1 MAVMDALLKIKAA
14 VSGEDQVTAMG
25 RAIGGLTSAAGK
37 VSGGLK
43 GTLSAVGGL
52 SSAMGNLVP
61 LVSGAGLVGL
71 GKGAIDAADDMN
83 DLAQKTGVSVEQLS
97 RFKQAAD
104 ASGTDIDSVGAA
116 MIKYGKNA
124 ASTGKANEKVVAALD
139 ELGVSSKDA
148 AGNLK
153 SSDQVM
159 LEVADRFKSMP
170 DGANKSRI
178 AIDLFGKAGA
188 NLVPLLNGGS
198 EAVKSLTATM
208 TTPFAKASDAFN
220 DKLVSI
226 QGKLGQVG
234 ASVGTALLPAL
245 NLLSDVVIGLANGFT
260 ALPGPIQALIGVVAA
275 VGAAFVVL
283 APAITA
289 IITLGSALGGLSIG
303 ATIAGWLGAIGPA
316 IAGITAVITGFLAW
330 LTGTLLPGL
339 IAFFSG
345 PVGWTVLAVA
355 AVVAM
360 VVLFKKPIGDFLKWL
375 GGAIATGLKALW
387 QWSEPIRTW
396 LAGVLTTAMEAIKAA
411 WTTISGVVSWGV
423 KAAWAIIWQLFIQ
436 PWINA
441 WNVVLRKP
449 VTALWEWLK
458 GIWAG
463 ISNFWSKNVVAPISG
478 AWNALSNGIR
488 DAMQKAVSFVSGIW
502 TGLIKTLRGLFNG
515 YLAGWAN
522 AINSVIRGVN
532 SLIAT
537 FNRLPGPDIGYIP
550 TVGVPAFAEGGVV
563 DRPTLAV
570 VGEGGEREYII
581 PESKMARAS
590 AAFLGGAR
598 GSQVMGPGTINIT
611 TGPVLQQQGQQWVT
625 MADLE
630 RAMRATEAS
639 TLGRIRTPAGRAALG
654 IR

>member
-1 MAVMDALLKIKAA
+1 MAVMDALLRIKAD
-14 VSGEDQVTAMG
+14 VTGEGQVTAMS
-25 RAIGGLTSAAGK
+25 RAVGGLTSAAGK
-37 VSGGLK
+37 VSGGLR

-52 SSAMGNLVP
+52 SGAMGSLVP

-71 GKGAIDAADDMN
+71 GKSAIDAADDMN

-97 RFKQAAD
+97 RFKQAAA
-104 ASGTDIDSVGAA
+104 ASGTDIESVGAA

-124 ASTGKANEKVVAALD
+124 ASTGKGNEKLVAALD
-139 ELGVSSKDA
+139 ELGISSKDA

-159 LEVADRFKSMP
+159 LEVADRFKAMP

-198 EAVKSLTATM
+198 DAVKSLTATM

-226 QGKLGQVG
+226 QGKLAQVG
-234 ASVGTALLPAL
+234 ASVGSALLPAL
-245 NLLSDVVIGLANGFT
+245 NLLSDVVIGLAHGFT

-275 VGAAFVVL
+275 LIAAFVVL
-283 APAITA
+283 APAVTA
-289 IITLGSALGGLSIG
+289 IITLGSALSGLTIG

-316 IAGITAVITGFLAW
+316 IAGITAVLTGFLAW
-330 LTGTLLPGL
+330 LTGTMLPAL
-339 IAFFSG
+339 VAFFSG

-360 VVLFKKPIGDFLKWL
+360 IVLFKKPIGDFLVWLGKIWNTTMEALGKLVYIIFVKKWVDLYNAVLREPVSNMIKWL
-375 GGAIATGLKALW
+375 QDTWAAVGTFVSNTLARVANAARAPFVAVADFVRDAFRSVLQWVAGAVNGAI
-387 QWSEPIRTW
+387 
-396 LAGVLTTAMEAIKAA
+396 
-411 WTTISGVVSWGV
+411 
-423 KAAWAIIWQLFIQ
+423 
-436 PWINA
+436 
-441 WNVVLRKP
+441 
-449 VTALWEWLK
+449 
-458 GIWAG
+458 
-463 ISNFWSKNVVAPISG
+463 
-478 AWNALSNGIR
+478 
-488 DAMQKAVSFVSGIW
+488 
-502 TGLIKTLRGLFNG
+502 GLINTLIGA
-515 YLAGWAN
+515 Y
-522 AINSVIRGVN
+522 
-532 SLIAT
+532 
-537 FNRLPGPDIGYIP
+537 NRLPTPDIP
-550 TVGVPAFAEGGVV
+550 FVPQVQVPAFAEGGVV
-563 DRPTLAV
+563 NRPTLAV

-598 GSQVMGPGTINIT
+598 GSQVMGPASISIT

-639 TLGRIRTPAGRAALG
+639 TLGRIRTPAGRAAMG
-654 IR
+654 IRR

>member
-1 MAVMDALLKIKAA
+1 MAVMDALLRIKAD
-14 VSGEDQVTAMG
+14 VTGEGQVTAMS
-25 RAIGGLTSAAGK
+25 RAVGGLTSAAGK
-37 VSGGLK
+37 VSGGLR

-52 SSAMGNLVP
+52 SGAMGSLVP

-71 GKGAIDAADDMN
+71 GKSAIDAADDMN

-97 RFKQAAD
+97 RFKQAAA
-104 ASGTDIDSVGAA
+104 ASGTDIESVGAA

-124 ASTGKANEKVVAALD
+124 ASTGKGNEKLVAALD
-139 ELGVSSKDA
+139 ELGISSKDA

-159 LEVADRFKSMP
+159 LEVADRFKAMP

-198 EAVKSLTATM
+198 DAVKSLTATM

-226 QGKLGQVG
+226 QGKLAQVG
-234 ASVGTALLPAL
+234 ASVGSALLPAL

-275 VGAAFVVL
+275 LIAAFVVL
-283 APAITA
+283 APAVTA
-289 IITLGSALGGLSIG
+289 IITLGSALSGLTIG

-316 IAGITAVITGFLAW
+316 IAGITAVLTGFLAW
-330 LTGTLLPGL
+330 LTGTMLPAL
-339 IAFFSG
+339 VAFFSG

-360 VVLFKKPIGDFLKWL
+360 IVLFKKPIGDFLVWLGKIWNTTMEALGKLVYIIFVKKWVDLYNAVLREPVTSMIKWL
-375 GGAIATGLKALW
+375 QDTWAAVGTFVSNTLARVANAARAPFVAVADFVRDAFRSVLQWVAGAVNGAI
-387 QWSEPIRTW
+387 
-396 LAGVLTTAMEAIKAA
+396 
-411 WTTISGVVSWGV
+411 
-423 KAAWAIIWQLFIQ
+423 
-436 PWINA
+436 
-441 WNVVLRKP
+441 
-449 VTALWEWLK
+449 
-458 GIWAG
+458 
-463 ISNFWSKNVVAPISG
+463 
-478 AWNALSNGIR
+478 
-488 DAMQKAVSFVSGIW
+488 
-502 TGLIKTLRGLFNG
+502 GLINTLIGA
-515 YLAGWAN
+515 Y
-522 AINSVIRGVN
+522 
-532 SLIAT
+532 
-537 FNRLPGPDIGYIP
+537 NRLPTPDIP
-550 TVGVPAFAEGGVV
+550 FVPQVQVPAFAEGGVV
-563 DRPTLAV
+563 NRPTLAV

-598 GSQVMGPGTINIT
+598 GSQVMGPASISIT

-639 TLGRIRTPAGRAALG
+639 TLGRIRTPAGRAAMG
-654 IR
+654 IRR

>member
-1 MAVMDALLKIKAA
+1 MAVMDALLRIKAD
-14 VSGEDQVTAMG
+14 VTGEGQVTAMS
-25 RAIGGLTSAAGK
+25 RAVGGLTSAAGK
-37 VSGGLK
+37 VSGGLR

-52 SSAMGNLVP
+52 SGAMGSLVP

-71 GKGAIDAADDMN
+71 GKSAIDAADDMN

-97 RFKQAAD
+97 RFKQAAA
-104 ASGTDIDSVGAA
+104 ASGTDIDSVGTA

-124 ASTGKANEKVVAALD
+124 ASTGKANEKLVAALD
-139 ELGVSSKDA
+139 ELGISSKDA

-159 LEVADRFKSMP
+159 LEVADRFKAMP

-198 EAVKSLTATM
+198 DAVKSLTATM

-220 DKLVSI
+220 DKLASI

-234 ASVGTALLPAL
+234 ASVGSALLPAL

-275 VGAAFVVL
+275 LIAAFVVL
-283 APAITA
+283 APAVTA
-289 IITLGSALGGLSIG
+289 IITLGSALSGLAIG
-303 ATIAGWLGAIGPA
+303 ATIASWLGAIGPA
-316 IAGITAVITGFLAW
+316 IAGITAVLTGFLAW
-330 LTGTLLPGL
+330 LTGTMLPAL
-339 IAFFSG
+339 VAFFSG

-360 VVLFKKPIGDFLKWL
+360 IVLFKKPIGDFLVWL
-375 GGAIATGLKALW
+375 GGIW
-387 QWSEPIRTW
+387 N
-396 LAGVLTTAMEAIKAA
+396 TTMEALGNLVYI
-411 WTTISGVVSWGV
+411 IFV
-423 KAAWAIIWQLFIQ
+423 KKWADLY
-436 PWINA
+436 NA
-441 WNVVLRKP
+441 VLREP
-449 VTALWEWLK
+449 VSNMIKWLQDT
-458 GIWAG
+458 WAAVG
-463 ISNFWSKNVVAPISG
+463 TFVSNTLARVA
-478 AWNALSNGIR
+478 NAAQAPFVAVANFVR
-488 DAMQKAVSFVSGIW
+488 DAFRSVLQWVAGAVNGAI
-502 TGLIKTLRGLFNG
+502 GLINTLIGA
-515 YLAGWAN
+515 Y
-522 AINSVIRGVN
+522 
-532 SLIAT
+532 
-537 FNRLPGPDIGYIP
+537 NRLPTPDIP
-550 TVGVPAFAEGGVV
+550 FVPQVQVPAFAEGAVV
-563 DRPTLAV
+563 NRPTLAV

-598 GSQVMGPGTINIT
+598 GSQVMGPASISIT

>member
-1 MAVMDALLKIKAA
+1 MAVMDALLRIKAA
-14 VSGEDQVTAMG
+14 VTGEGQVTAMS
-25 RAIGGLTSAAGK
+25 RAVGGLTSAAGK
-37 VSGGLK
+37 VSSGLR

-52 SSAMGNLVP
+52 SGAMGSLVP

-71 GKGAIDAADDMN
+71 GKSAIDAADDMN

-97 RFKQAAD
+97 RFKQAAA

-124 ASTGKANEKVVAALD
+124 ASTGKANEKLVAALD
-139 ELGVSSKDA
+139 ELGISSKDS

-153 SSDQVM
+153 STDQVM
-159 LEVADRFKSMP
+159 LEVADRFKAMP

-198 EAVKSLTATM
+198 DAVKSLTATM

-234 ASVGTALLPAL
+234 ASVGSALLPAL

-275 VGAAFVVL
+275 LTAAFVVL
-283 APAITA
+283 APAVTA
-289 IITLGSALGGLSIG
+289 IITLGSALGGLTIG

-316 IAGITAVITGFLAW
+316 IAGITAVLTGFLAW
-330 LTGTLLPGL
+330 LTGTMLPAL
-339 IAFFSG
+339 VAFFSG

-360 VVLFKKPIGDFLKWL
+360 IVLFKKPIGDFLVWL
-375 GGAIATGLKALW
+375 GGIWNTTMEALGKLVYIIFVKKW
-387 QWSEPIRTW
+387 VDLYNAVLREPVSNMITW
-396 LAGVLTTAMEAIKAA
+396 LQDTWAAVGTFVSNTLTRVANAA
-411 WTTISGVVSWGV
+411 RAPFVAV
-423 KAAWAIIWQLFIQ
+423 A
-436 PWINA
+436 
-441 WNVVLRKP
+441 
-449 VTALWEWLK
+449 
-458 GIWAG
+458 
-463 ISNFWSKNVVAPISG
+463 NFV
-478 AWNALSNGIR
+478 R
-488 DAMQKAVSFVSGIW
+488 DAFRSVLQWVAGAVNGAI
-502 TGLIKTLRGLFNG
+502 GLINTLIGA
-515 YLAGWAN
+515 Y
-522 AINSVIRGVN
+522 
-532 SLIAT
+532 
-537 FNRLPGPDIGYIP
+537 NRLPTPDIP
-550 TVGVPAFAEGGVV
+550 FVPQVQVPAFAEGGVV
-563 DRPTLAV
+563 NRPTLAM

-590 AAFLGGAR
+590 AAYLGGAR
-598 GSQVMGPGTINIT
+598 GSQVMGPASISIT

>member
-1 MAVMDALLKIKAA
+1 
-14 VSGEDQVTAMG
+14 
-25 RAIGGLTSAAGK
+25 
-37 VSGGLK
+37 
-43 GTLSAVGGL
+43 
-52 SSAMGNLVP
+52 
-61 LVSGAGLVGL
+61 
-71 GKGAIDAADDMN
+71 MN

-97 RFKQAAD
+97 RFKQAAA
-104 ASGTDIDSVGAA
+104 ASGTDIDSVGTA

-124 ASTGKANEKVVAALD
+124 ASTGKGNDKLVAALD
-139 ELGVSSKDA
+139 ELGISSKDA

-159 LEVADRFKSMP
+159 LEVADRFKAMP

-198 EAVKSLTATM
+198 DAVKSLTATM

-220 DKLVSI
+220 DKLASI

-234 ASVGTALLPAL
+234 ASVGSALLPAL

-275 VGAAFVVL
+275 LIAAFVVL
-283 APAITA
+283 APAVTA
-289 IITLGSALGGLSIG
+289 IITLGSALSGLAIG
-303 ATIAGWLGAIGPA
+303 ATIASWLGAIGPA
-316 IAGITAVITGFLAW
+316 IAGITAVLTGFLAW
-330 LTGTLLPGL
+330 LTGTMLPAL
-339 IAFFSG
+339 VAFFSG

-360 VVLFKKPIGDFLKWL
+360 IVLFKKPIGDFLVWL
-375 GGAIATGLKALW
+375 GGIW
-387 QWSEPIRTW
+387 N
-396 LAGVLTTAMEAIKAA
+396 TTMEALGKLVYI
-411 WTTISGVVSWGV
+411 IFV
-423 KAAWAIIWQLFIQ
+423 KKWVDLY
-436 PWINA
+436 NA
-441 WNVVLRKP
+441 VLREP
-449 VTALWEWLK
+449 VSNMIKWLQDT
-458 GIWAG
+458 WAAVG
-463 ISNFWSKNVVAPISG
+463 TFVSNTLARVA
-478 AWNALSNGIR
+478 NAAQAPFVAVANFVR
-488 DAMQKAVSFVSGIW
+488 DAFRSVLQWVAGAVNGAI
-502 TGLIKTLRGLFNG
+502 GLINTLIGA
-515 YLAGWAN
+515 Y
-522 AINSVIRGVN
+522 
-532 SLIAT
+532 
-537 FNRLPGPDIGYIP
+537 NRLPTPDIP
-550 TVGVPAFAEGGVV
+550 FVPQVQVPAFAEGAVV
-563 DRPTLAV
+563 NRPTLAV

-598 GSQVMGPGTINIT
+598 GSQVMGPASISIT